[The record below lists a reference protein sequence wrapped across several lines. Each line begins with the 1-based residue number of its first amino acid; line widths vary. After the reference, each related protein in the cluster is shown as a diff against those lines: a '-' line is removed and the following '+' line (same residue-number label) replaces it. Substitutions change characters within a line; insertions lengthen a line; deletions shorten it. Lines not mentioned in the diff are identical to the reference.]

1 MPVNYAELRRRL
13 QVNEKDLQSQLHDL
27 QREVREEGVGYSNH
41 MADAGTEVFEQELDM
56 GLAKQLK
63 QSYDAVREALHKF
76 EDGTYGLC
84 ESCGTRI
91 ELARLEAMPEARYC
105 LSCQSRL
112 ENRFENRRDSR
123 R

>member
-13 QVNEKDLQSQLHDL
+13 AENEKELQSQLHEL

-63 QSYDAVREALHKF
+63 QSHDAVKEALGKF

-91 ELARLEAMPEARYC
+91 ELARLEVVPEARYC
-105 LSCQSRL
+105 LSCQSR
-112 ENRFENRRDSR
+112 RENRR
-123 R
+123 

>member
-13 QVNEKDLQSQLHDL
+13 EVSERDLQSQLQEL

-41 MADAGTEVFEQELDM
+41 MADAATEVFEQQLDM

-63 QSYDAVREALHKF
+63 QSYAAVKEALGKF
-76 EDGTYGLC
+76 DDGTYGLC

-91 ELARLEAMPEARYC
+91 ELARLEAVPEARFC
-105 LSCQSRL
+105 LACQSRR
-112 ENRFENRRDSR
+112 ESR

>member
-13 QVNEKDLQSQLHDL
+13 EVSEKDLQTQLHDL

-63 QSYDAVREALHKF
+63 QSYDAVKSALGKF
-76 EDGTYGLC
+76 DDGTYGLC

-91 ELARLEAMPEARYC
+91 ELARLEVVPEARFC
-105 LSCQSRL
+105 LNCQSRR
-112 ENRFENRRDSR
+112 ESR

>member
-13 QVNEKDLQSQLHDL
+13 EVGEKDLQSQLHEL

-56 GLAKQLK
+56 GLAKQLQ
-63 QSYDAVREALHKF
+63 QSYEAVKAALAKF

-91 ELARLEAMPEARYC
+91 ELARLEVVPEARFC
-105 LSCQSRL
+105 LTCQSRR
-112 ENRFENRRDSR
+112 EGRR
-123 R
+123 